1 MGKNVPEFSDEVIA
15 TSIGVTVVQAIDFIA
30 DEMQLGEEKIQQ
42 LWSPFLAAT
51 ARLIKP
57 ADEMASTFLHS
68 SKNKIVQAA
77 ISKEI
82 SGPNLEY
89 YEPFNESV
97 ARMLKIITESVS
109 EFSYLEALKN
119 QSSFDKKQMADELMA
134 MMNFYIEDQNSK
146 GRKIQQTDELFK
158 TIFSIVLP
166 QHVEDTINW
175 NSINGLKNT
184 GKIMQLGQVVFG
196 TALLLQIIGGM
207 LD

>member
-15 TSIGVTVVQAIDFIA
+15 TSIGVTVVQALDFIA
-30 DEMQLGEEKIQQ
+30 DEMQLSEEKIQQ

-82 SGPNLEY
+82 SGPYLEY

-146 GRKIQQTDELFK
+146 GRKIQQSDELFK